1 MLDVFFYTI
10 GRQTPSPGMMA
21 ATGMI
26 RDSTGLLLPPS
37 NQGDKVKYKGIL
49 FAAIFQFDP
58 KQVVKESST
67 SYCCR

>member
-37 NQGDKVKYKGIL
+37 NQG
-49 FAAIFQFDP
+49 
-58 KQVVKESST
+58 E
-67 SYCCR
+67 R